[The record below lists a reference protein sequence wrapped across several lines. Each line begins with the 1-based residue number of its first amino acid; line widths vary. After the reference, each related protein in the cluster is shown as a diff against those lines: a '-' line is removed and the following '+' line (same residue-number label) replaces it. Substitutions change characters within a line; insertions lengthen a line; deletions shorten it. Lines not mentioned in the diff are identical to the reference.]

1 MVMEEFIINEP
12 GYFWWSEEAL
22 EKNELIPE
30 SSLAGNFK
38 LDANGLAKLE
48 LHGMLS
54 GGRSFFDRQDGSLS
68 GKSIRGIL
76 KESKRHVLLME
87 LYPNGSSFSNIGI
100 SHEGY
105 QALKTLVSQ
114 KAFPGTLPLGCYEV
128 SFDLSGYD
136 DWVLKNSLTTK
147 RKKKRLTVSYA
158 APKNR
163 SYKVGEGSLIKIS
176 HDLLAPFDGD
186 RRRHVE
192 LTEVTTL
199 SYSRRKP
206 FPLKEATTIYNRF
219 QDLLFL
225 LTGASKNLDW
235 PRLKL
240 GSPRHFCTYYFFRQ
254 EFKQSEVKW
263 HECWLRLIDVEDDFG
278 EIFSTWQAKH
288 EEIGPGFYLFIGT
301 ARAQKNYLENKY
313 VSLIWG
319 LESLHRKTKIEASEN
334 EALKE
339 KIKRILDSIPK
350 AKDKSWLSKKLAHAN
365 EPSLQQR
372 LSDIFSVLPFNFPQK
387 ELAEFCKS
395 CADRRNDISHF
406 GGQRHSQSYQGFVDE
421 IKIKSDALM
430 LLYHACILLEIGIDR
445 EVLRSIFKSSPSSFY
460 KNETLKRA
468 GLTVT

>member
-1 MVMEEFIINEP
+1 MEELIINEP

-22 EKNELIPE
+22 EESELIPTN
-30 SSLAGNFK
+30 SLAGNLK

-54 GGRSFFDRQDGSLS
+54 GGRGLFGNQNENLS
-68 GKSIRGIL
+68 RKRIRGVL
-76 KESKRHVLLME
+76 KESKQHVLLME

-105 QALKTLVSQ
+105 QALKTLVSR
-114 KAFPGTLPLGCYEV
+114 KPLPETYPLKYYEV
-128 SFDLSGYD
+128 SFDLSGFD

-147 RKKKRLTVSYA
+147 RKKNRLTISYL

-163 SYKVGEGSLIKIS
+163 SYKTGEGGSIKIS
-176 HDLLAPFDGD
+176 HDLFAPFDGD
-186 RRRHVE
+186 RRRNLE
-192 LTEVTTL
+192 LKEVTTI

-225 LTGASKNLDW
+225 LTGASKNLEW
-235 PRLKL
+235 PRLKF
-240 GSPRHFCTYYFFRQ
+240 GSPRQFCTYYFFRQ

-263 HECWLRLIDVEDDFG
+263 NECWLRLVDVEENFG
-278 EIFSTWQAKH
+278 EIFSNWQAKH
-288 EEIGPGFYLFIGT
+288 EEIGPGFYLLIGT

-319 LESLHRKTKIEASEN
+319 LESLHRKTKIEESEN
-334 EALKE
+334 KALKA
-339 KIKRILDSIPK
+339 KIERILSAIPQG
-350 AKDKSWLSKKLAHAN
+350 KDKTWLSKKLSHAN

-372 LSDIFSVLPFNFPQK
+372 LTDIFSVLPFNFPK
-387 ELAEFCKS
+387 KDLAEFCKS

-406 GGQRHSQSYQGFVDE
+406 GGQRHSQSYQDFIDE
-421 IKIKSDALM
+421 IKTKADAL
-430 LLYHACILLEIGIDR
+430 LILYHACILLEIGI
-445 EVLRSIFKSSPSSFY
+445 EGEALRSIFKNSPNSFY
-460 KNETLKRA
+460 RNEILERA
-468 GLTVT
+468 GLRVT